1 MLQLSLQVSCEFEVV
16 SNEKLKN
23 IKKDRHWLPNLILP
37 HLTPIISCG
46 MLFKFRGEGALDV
59 RKKSHIVIIYEAV
72 NHTGVW

>member
-46 MLFKFRGEGALDV
+46 MLFKFGGTGHWMLE
-59 RKKSHIVIIYEAV
+59 KKA
-72 NHTGVW
+72 TLL